1 MAPVHFSV
9 GLHGVA
15 VQHPGSWAAATNA
28 PLRHHPDLITPHC
41 PGRESPVPGLAM
53 EDVPMGPRL
62 GAEPEPCW
70 AGCPT
75 SWFTE
80 GSLLIPPPWTLFMG
94 ERTGP

>member
-1 MAPVHFSV
+1 M
-9 GLHGVA
+9 
-15 VQHPGSWAAATNA
+15 
-28 PLRHHPDLITPHC
+28 
-41 PGRESPVPGLAM
+41 PGLAM